1 MAKRIGLSNRKNI
14 KKKNRR
20 PFILAISAVIV
31 SGLAFAIW
39 NFTIFPLKEVV
50 FIGNRHLRDAELK
63 KLMGVSEGNDLLKL
77 SCQRLANGLLS
88 SAWIKSVSIRKEYPD
103 RLLVRVVESEPFAL
117 FRGSG
122 KLFII
127 DDTGRKLQELRGGS
141 QPLLPIIVSDSFNVE
156 PSSYFEALNLI
167 KAIKDTPI
175 ASRPVEIVGVD
186 SAKSNL
192 SLLVDGTPVRIGE
205 GRYDEKLLRFVELEK
220 EVRRRWA
227 KVEYI
232 DLRFANRVVIKPLKE
247 EVLQ

>member
-1 MAKRIGLSNRKNI
+1 VAKRIGLSNRKNI

-20 PFILAISAVIV
+20 PVIWAISGLIV
-31 SGLAFAIW
+31 LGLVFAIW

-117 FRGSG
+117 FKSSG

-127 DDTGRKLQELRGGS
+127 DDTGRKLEEIHGGS
-141 QPLLPIIVSDSFNVE
+141 QPLLPIIVSNSFTVE
-156 PSSYFEALNLI
+156 PSSYSEALNLI
-167 KAIKDTPI
+167 RALKDTSI

-186 SAKSNL
+186 SDKANL

-232 DLRFANRVVIKPLKE
+232 DLRFANRVVVKPLKE